1 MVWLSLSMTFRILS
15 LFTSKLHNP
24 SLTHPLPS
32 FKAPNPAPPSDSP
45 ARQSVVPKP
54 DDGRLIPTTCQPFW
68 HFWFDSVCRC
78 HLISLQYL
86 NSTLQYHAI
95 SLNISIEEFIKN
107 YEATAAMLP
116 YCQLHDSLGA
126 QTHNFRRSPAPNSV
140 EEHIS
145 RYARPTQN
153 KSNHDQYQSGP
164 HRNSL
169 MPKTFLACSN
179 MFKDAQQKLSKSTQQ
194 THLQAVLYSII

>member
-1 MVWLSLSMTFRILS
+1 MTFRILS
-15 LFTSKLHNP
+15 LLNSTIHHNP
-24 SLTHPLPS
+24 PFAKLQSAKSSTSLRLPS
-32 FKAPNPAPPSDSP
+32 ATVCGAQARRRQTHTYHMPTLLALLILFSLPMSSHLPP
-45 ARQSVVPKP
+45 
-54 DDGRLIPTTCQPFW
+54 I
-68 HFWFDSVCRC
+68 
-78 HLISLQYL
+78 YL

-116 YCQLHDSLGA
+116 YCQLHDSVGA

-169 MPKTFLACSN
+169 MLKTFLACSN
-179 MFKDAQQKLSKSTQQ
+179 MFKHAHQKLSKSTPQ
-194 THLQAVLYSII
+194 THLLAVLYSNSSITVL